1 MRRHLLIALIAM
13 VIGPLTLLAVLA
25 GKMLH
30 DEQDLVRHRFRE
42 LLEQRL
48 DDSRSSITELIGELE
63 VELVQVLEDT
73 QVDRESLR
81 AFERGQPL
89 VRQVFIV
96 NSDGQRLHPLA
107 DGGASRDEREFLERT
122 RAIWEAKAELALVG
136 PAESSGGD
144 KFADARGA
152 RSGNAYGKAM
162 DNNTWTL
169 SPLSEGS
176 LLSRSGNVA
185 QAATVQQAQGQQ
197 VAEQAEQA
205 EQVVESSS
213 AEVARR
219 AEVTP
224 AADSLAGLA
233 RIREQGWIAWYW
245 EEGLHLLF
253 WRRRADGLIA
263 GVEIER
269 AALLQRLIDSLPVT
283 GEQNSLI
290 AVQDAK
296 GTPIYQWGN
305 YDLGGGQGE
314 LPEGEE
320 ALARLSL
327 ASPLETWSLLYYGPS
342 ETAVALTS
350 SRFLVLLGLGGT
362 ALVLLGLAAFF
373 YREWSRNMREARQR
387 VSFVTQVSHELK
399 TPLTNIRLY
408 AELLADELSGLDERA
423 EEHAEVIVSESQRL
437 SRLIANVLTFSRR
450 ARPALCRR
458 RFDIDASVGQAI
470 EHFVPAFAERS
481 IEATR
486 QGSAD
491 LPVIA
496 DEDAVGQILA
506 NLLSNVEKYAAL
518 GGRVD
523 VAIEQDTKLTRV
535 RVRDY
540 GPGIPKGQR
549 RRIFEPFFRAR
560 SDLTEGVSGTGI
572 GLTIARDLARQCGG
586 DLEILPGS
594 PGACFELTLPT
605 AAAEASSRGR
615 ARAAPEKK
623 RNP

>member
-13 VIGPLTLLAVLA
+13 VIGPLVLLAVLA

-30 DEQDLVRHRFRE
+30 DEQDLVKHRFRE

-48 DDSRSSITELIGELE
+48 DDSRSSIAELIGELE
-63 VELVQVLEDT
+63 VELVQALEGA

-96 NSDGQRLHPLA
+96 KSDGYRLHPIA

-122 RAIWEAKAELALVG
+122 RAIWEAKAELALIG
-136 PAESSGGD
+136 PAEGSGGD
-144 KFADARGA
+144 AFVDAERA
-152 RSGNAYGKAM
+152 QKSSGYGNLMGNK
-162 DNNTWTL
+162 TWTL
-169 SPLSEGS
+169 SPQSEGS
-176 LLSRSGNVA
+176 LLSKSAGRG
-185 QAATVQQAQGQQ
+185 QATKLQRAELPPQIQQTQRTQVNQENQENQDIQQAPQVKKGADLRGQSV
-197 VAEQAEQA
+197 VA
-205 EQVVESSS
+205 
-213 AEVARR
+213 
-219 AEVTP
+219 P

-283 GEQNSLI
+283 GEQSSLV
-290 AVQDAK
+290 AVTDAK

-305 YDLGGGQGE
+305 YEVSDGQGE

-320 ALARLSL
+320 ALARLPL
-327 ASPLETWSLLYYGPS
+327 ASPLETWSLHYYGPS
-342 ETAVALTS
+342 DAGVALSS
-350 SRFLVLLGLGGT
+350 SRFLVVLGLGGT

-450 ARPALCRR
+450 AQPVLSQRSFDLEAL
-458 RFDIDASVGQAI
+458 VGHAI
-470 EHFVPAFAERS
+470 EHFAPAFAERG
-481 IEATR
+481 IEAR
-486 QGSAD
+486 LQGGAE
-491 LPVIA
+491 LPVLA

-506 NLLSNVEKYAAL
+506 NLLSNVEKYAAE

-523 VAIEQDTKLTRV
+523 VMIDQDPTQTRV

-540 GPGIPKGQR
+540 GPGIAKGQR
-549 RRIFEPFFRAR
+549 RRIFEAFFRAR
-560 SDLTEGVSGTGI
+560 SDLTEGVRGTGI

-586 DLEILPGS
+586 DLEILDQT

-605 AAAEASSRGR
+605 AR
-615 ARAAPEKK
+615 
-623 RNP
+623 

>member
-30 DEQDLVRHRFRE
+30 DEQDLVKHRFRE

-63 VELVQVLEDT
+63 VELVQALEST

-81 AFERGQPL
+81 SFERGQPL

-96 NSDGQRLHPLA
+96 NSDGRRLHPLA

-136 PAESSGGD
+136 PAEGSGGD
-144 KFADARGA
+144 KFAGA
-152 RSGNAYGKAM
+152 SGGRSGNAYGNLM
-162 DNNTWTL
+162 GNNTWTL
-169 SPLSEGS
+169 SPKSEGS
-176 LLSRSGNVA
+176 LLSGSAGRGPSA
-185 QAATVQQAQGQQ
+185 KSQQAPQAAQVQQIQGTQQ
-197 VAEQAEQA
+197 APQAPQVQGVQRAAEAMRSD
-205 EQVVESSS
+205 VGGRT
-213 AEVARR
+213 EVA
-219 AEVTP
+219 P

-233 RIREQGWIAWYW
+233 RIREQGWITWYW

-283 GEQNSLI
+283 GEQSSLI
-290 AVQDAK
+290 AVTDAK

-305 YDLGGGQGE
+305 YDIGDGQGE
-314 LPEGEE
+314 LPEGVEP
-320 ALARLSL
+320 LARLPL

-342 ETAVALTS
+342 DTAVALSS

-408 AELLADELSGLDERA
+408 AELLADELCGLDERA

-450 ARPALCRR
+450 AQPVLSRR
-458 RFDIDASVGQAI
+458 SFDIEASVGHAI
-470 EHFVPAFAERS
+470 EHFAPAFAERG
-481 IEATR
+481 IEAVR

-491 LPVIA
+491 LPVVA

-506 NLLSNVEKYAAL
+506 NLLSNVEKYAAK

-523 VAIEQDTKLTRV
+523 VTIEQDAKQTRI

-549 RRIFEPFFRAR
+549 RRIFEAFFRAR
-560 SDLTEGVSGTGI
+560 NDLTEGVSGTGI

-586 DLEILPGS
+586 DLEILGQT

-605 AAAEASSRGR
+605 AAAEAS
-615 ARAAPEKK
+615 
-623 RNP
+623 